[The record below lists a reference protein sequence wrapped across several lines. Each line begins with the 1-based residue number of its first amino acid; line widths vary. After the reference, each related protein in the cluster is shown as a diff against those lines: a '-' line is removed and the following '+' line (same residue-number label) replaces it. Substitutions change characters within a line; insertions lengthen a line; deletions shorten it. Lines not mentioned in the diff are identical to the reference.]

1 MELQGNRLTD
11 SLSHHSRLDLKE
23 DKTGSVKIVEVIENK
38 LSSASQFSKM
48 AERIFCS
55 RVGERQH
62 KSHLICR
69 MRIRPADG
77 GNDGFLYLIE
87 MAGSEQAKC
96 NSSHSSDKREA
107 EQTKKS
113 FSFLRECLRGRT
125 STSSNP
131 DQSYGVPYGQ
141 SKLTLLLK
149 EVLDVES
156 MKQSRI
162 VLVGNISPTVT
173 DFDISCET
181 LKLLATIKASKKVDE
196 TLNQDEGNPVNWD
209 QEEANLWLKLSCDV
223 DVEPK
228 STLSGWQLLRMTET
242 EFVSFLTSWMEWL
255 GMYLMRS
262 MS

>member
-1 MELQGNRLTD
+1 
-11 SLSHHSRLDLKE
+11 
-23 DKTGSVKIVEVIENK
+23 
-38 LSSASQFSKM
+38 
-48 AERIFCS
+48 
-55 RVGERQH
+55 
-62 KSHLICR
+62 
-69 MRIRPADG
+69 
-77 GNDGFLYLIE
+77 

-107 EQTKKS
+107 EQTKRS
-113 FSFLRECLRGRT
+113 FSVLRECLRGRA

-131 DQSYGVPYGQ
+131 DQSYSVPYGQ
-141 SKLTLLLK
+141 SKLALLLK

-196 TLNQDEGNPVNWD
+196 SLNQDEENPVNWD

-223 DVEPK
+223 DIDPN
-228 STLSGWQLLRMTET
+228 STLSGWQLLRLTET
-242 EFVSFLTSWMEWL
+242 EFVSFLTSKSSVDRITARLVHQEIWQVYTDCRRREKEKNL
-255 GMYLMRS
+255 RRRATFQTKVNTFAFYNILVNIFNVL
-262 MS
+262 